1 VRHNFLVRLWAHRP
15 WLAAVMAATATST
28 FVASAGSA
36 DGPLPASWKF
46 WRYSRAIEV
55 PVTAAT
61 RLVSVVLRQDVF
73 PRAQENLADLRVID
87 DQGTETSWSLLLREG
102 SKKSVNRNIRLRENS
117 YLPGQYTQALL
128 DLGESPAFHNAVE
141 IETTEPNYIE
151 WVQVAASDDAHQW
164 RIVQHRAPIF
174 HFQKDNQQGTRVV
187 HYSENNARYLRL
199 QIYETERQFP
209 VTGAQV
215 LDEVVEPPERV
226 AIAATMTEDSP
237 GPAGTTTWTF
247 DLGTPNLAPEEV
259 RFTAG
264 PTEFSRA
271 VDIENSQDKK
281 GWEPSGYGEIY
292 RFRQGES
299 TREELAIVMYQNRKT
314 RYWRVIVRNGNDTPV
329 TGATP
334 TLYMTP
340 RHVVFEQQ
348 SGRNYRLLYG
358 QSQASEAQYD
368 LARRVSRK
376 QMEAAVTAVL
386 GPEAVNTDWAD
397 PRPWTEKYDVVLW
410 LALGIA
416 VVLLGF
422 SALRSLRRSARGT
435 EDKAA

>member
-1 VRHNFLVRLWAHRP
+1 
-15 WLAAVMAATATST
+15 
-28 FVASAGSA
+28 
-36 DGPLPASWKF
+36 
-46 WRYSRAIEV
+46 
-55 PVTAAT
+55 
-61 RLVSVVLRQDVF
+61 
-73 PRAQENLADLRVID
+73 
-87 DQGTETSWSLLLREG
+87 
-102 SKKSVNRNIRLRENS
+102 
-117 YLPGQYTQALL
+117 
-128 DLGESPAFHNAVE
+128 
-141 IETTEPNYIE
+141 
-151 WVQVAASDDAHQW
+151 
-164 RIVQHRAPIF
+164 
-174 HFQKDNQQGTRVV
+174 
-187 HYSENNARYLRL
+187 
-199 QIYETERQFP
+199 
-209 VTGAQV
+209 
-215 LDEVVEPPERV
+215 
-226 AIAATMTEDSP
+226 
-237 GPAGTTTWTF
+237 
-247 DLGTPNLAPEEV
+247 
-259 RFTAG
+259 
-264 PTEFSRA
+264 
-271 VDIENSQDKK
+271 
-281 GWEPSGYGEIY
+281 
-292 RFRQGES
+292 
-299 TREELAIVMYQNRKT
+299 MYQNRKT